1 MELQLLFVEQADD
14 GSNTEACLGFFKP
27 GISYV
32 SRYLI
37 RRFLPQWASARRCA
51 PSWVTGTVCAATAPA
66 MASSTHVDA
75 MSAADEKQTRSSF
88 MASSS
93 GELPFTFSIWANGA
107 RTTIGSGA

>member
-14 GSNTEACLGFFKP
+14 GSNTEAYLGTN
-27 GISYV
+27 YV
-32 SRYLI
+32 LRCLI

-51 PSWVTGTVCAATAPA
+51 PSWVTGSVCAATAAA

-75 MSAADEKQTRSSF
+75 MSAEDEKQTRSSF
-88 MASSS
+88 MASS